1 MTHVRFKTSTVAAFV
16 IAAATVLSVSPTQ
29 AQEAFTR
36 GKVSASVIAGF
47 GAATQGDSDR
57 NPYASTLGASAGY
70 SLGFGLYL
78 GAMADYFVGDSEYV
92 FGSGAQVTKL
102 TYDWSHMAAEV
113 GFDLPAAKLVVRP
126 SLAVGAAIY
135 GACFGDAC
143 ESDTF
148 LLLSPAV
155 VVHAPLGEHSFF
167 SFTLRYMHVPE
178 SDDMDPRDGA
188 MFGLGLGAVL

>member
-1 MTHVRFKTSTVAAFV
+1 MTHVRLQTTTVAAFL
-16 IAAATVLSVSPTQ
+16 IAAATVLSVSSTR

-36 GKVSASVIAGF
+36 GKVSASVIAGY

-78 GAMADYFVGDSEYV
+78 GAMADYFVGDSEYL
-92 FGSGAQVTKL
+92 FGSGSQVTRL
-102 TYDWSHMAAEV
+102 SYDWSHMAAEI

-126 SLAVGAAIY
+126 SLGVGAAIY

-143 ESDTF
+143 DSDTF
-148 LLLSPAV
+148 LLLAPAV
-155 VVHAPLGEHSFF
+155 VVHAPLGERSFF
-167 SFTLRYMHVPE
+167 SFTLRYLHVPG
-178 SDDMDPRDGA
+178 SDDVDPHDGA